1 MTLSI
6 YRTALVTGASSG
18 IGAAIVRALTER
30 GLSVIAAAR
39 RKDRLD
45 TLAEQTGCQV
55 CALDLTDTDAIYA
68 AFEGLE
74 IDVLVNNAG
83 TGVGFD
89 GLLAASRHDVQASLQ
104 LNLEAVVHLVRA
116 TLPGMI
122 ERRRGHLVHIG
133 SIAGLYPLRSALY
146 GATKGGVHLLSQNL
160 RLELLG
166 TGVRNTEICPGRVR
180 TEFFEH
186 ALKDE
191 EARSGV
197 FEALQVLEPEDVA
210 EAVVYA
216 LDAPWRV
223 NVGLIELTPTE
234 QAVGGVAI
242 ERVR

>member
-30 GLSVIAAAR
+30 GMTVHAVAR
-39 RKDRLD
+39 RKERLEA
-45 TLAEQTGCQV
+45 LAAETGCHIH
-55 CALDLTDTDAIYA
+55 ALDLTAADTIYDT
-68 AFEGLE
+68 FEGME
-74 IDVLVNNAG
+74 IDVL
-83 TGVGFD
+83 
-89 GLLAASRHDVQASLQ
+89 
-104 LNLEAVVHLVRA
+104 LNVEAFVHLVRA
-116 TLPGMI
+116 VLPGMI
-122 ERRRGHLVHIG
+122 GRQRGHLVHIG
-133 SIAGLYPLRSALY
+133 SIAGLYPLKIALY

-186 ALKDE
+186 ALKDDAIRE
-191 EARSGV
+191 SV
-197 FEALQVLEPEDVA
+197 FEELQVLEPEDIA

-234 QAVGGVAI
+234 QAVGGASIRAV
-242 ERVR
+242 VR